1 MIEVWIN
8 ERERKMNTYLTIDEQ
23 DEEYII
29 NVEISDSE
37 KIDRNKLNKTIKQI
51 SKFIKKNDK
60 KRKDVII
67 NTSLDLENISTFLSG
82 TDRIKIII
90 NITTYPSNNPT
101 IKPPI
106 LDGISRITVK
116 SINF

>member
-1 MIEVWIN
+1 
-8 ERERKMNTYLTIDEQ
+8 MNTYLTIDEQ
-23 DEEYII
+23 DEKYII

-67 NTSLDLENISTFLSG
+67 NTNLDLEKDEKENGQMLTLISALNACKIRKKKKRIEYIYMSACNI
-82 TDRIKIII
+82 
-90 NITTYPSNNPT
+90 
-101 IKPPI
+101 
-106 LDGISRITVK
+106 
-116 SINF
+116 

>member
-1 MIEVWIN
+1 
-8 ERERKMNTYLTIDEQ
+8 MNTYLTIDEQ
-23 DEEYII
+23 DEKYII

-67 NTSLDLENISTFLSG
+67 KIPKSYAQKNFFAWLWLGYANIHRMGTVFSAGADESG
-82 TDRIKIII
+82 GFVRRQRTKR
-90 NITTYPSNNPT
+90 
-101 IKPPI
+101 
-106 LDGISRITVK
+106 R
-116 SINF
+116 

>member
-1 MIEVWIN
+1 
-8 ERERKMNTYLTIDEQ
+8 MNTYLTIDEQ

-60 KRKDVII
+60 KEKM
-67 NTSLDLENISTFLSG
+67 L
-82 TDRIKIII
+82 
-90 NITTYPSNNPT
+90 
-101 IKPPI
+101 
-106 LDGISRITVK
+106 
-116 SINF
+116 

>member
-1 MIEVWIN
+1 
-8 ERERKMNTYLTIDEQ
+8 MNTYLTIDEQ

-60 KRKDVII
+60 KKKRCYNKYKFRFGKRRERKW
-67 NTSLDLENISTFLSG
+67 
-82 TDRIKIII
+82 
-90 NITTYPSNNPT
+90 SNAN
-101 IKPPI
+101 
-106 LDGISRITVK
+106 
-116 SINF
+116 INFGIKCLQNKREKRKE